1 MDEAQ
6 LEQNIRLC
14 QQGAR
19 AGFGPIVAAY
29 ADRLLGYLY
38 RMLGNRQD
46 AEDCLQE
53 VFVRVVATIGNY
65 RHQQKFEGWL
75 FRIAGNLARDR
86 IRRSK
91 LVRFVPMEVA
101 PESGP
106 RSNESPEHAMHQQEQ
121 ADALHA
127 ALSKL
132 ADDDRQILLLRH
144 FSEMSFKDIAAEL
157 GCPLGTALARAHR
170 ALGKLRGL
178 MKEEA
183 S

>member
-6 LEQNIRLC
+6 LERNIRLC
-14 QQGAR
+14 QQGDR

-53 VFVRVVATIGNY
+53 VFVRLVATIGNY

-75 FRIAGNLARDR
+75 FRIAANLARDR

-101 PESGP
+101 PEGGP
-106 RSNESPEHAMHQQEQ
+106 ETFEPPEQALHKKEQ
-121 ADALHA
+121 ADELHA

-132 ADDDRQILLLRH
+132 SDDDRQILLLRH
-144 FSEMSFKDIAAEL
+144 FAGMSFNDIAAEL
-157 GCPLGTALARAHR
+157 ECPLGTALARAHR